1 MAEHRQP
8 GAKVSERTKQRV
20 VAEIAAGLSQR
31 DIAAKHSMAPATVAK
46 IAKQRAEEIE
56 EVRNRTRLEIERE
69 QINQAMTMVDFLQS
83 KQGDAQRLITA
94 MMDIP
99 PEVLQAASIRERM
112 GAIKIL
118 SECFGRLGEDATK
131 RRALSEICEAIREA
145 ARCD

>member
-118 SECFGRLGEDATK
+118 SECFGRLGEDATR
-131 RRALSEICEAIREA
+131 RRALSDICDAIREA
-145 ARCD
+145 AKCD

>member
-1 MAEHRQP
+1 MAELRQP

-20 VAEIAAGLSQR
+20 VAEVAAGLSQR
-31 DIAAKHSMAPATVAK
+31 DIAAKHSMAPSTVAK
-46 IAKQRAEEIE
+46 IVKQRAAEIE
-56 EVRNRTRLEIERE
+56 EVRNRTRLEIEKE
-69 QINQAMTMVDFLQS
+69 QIRQALTMVEYLQS

-99 PEVLQAASIRERM
+99 QEVLQAASIRERM

-118 SECFGRLGEDATK
+118 TECFGRLGEDASK
-131 RRALSEICEAIREA
+131 RRALSEICDAIREA

>member
-99 PEVLQAASIRERM
+99 AEVLQAASIRERM

-131 RRALSEICEAIREA
+131 RRALADICDAIREA
-145 ARCD
+145 AKCD

>member
-46 IAKQRAEEIE
+46 IAKQRAAEIE
-56 EVRNRTRLEIERE
+56 EVRDRTRLEIERE

-131 RRALSEICEAIREA
+131 RRALADICDAIREA
-145 ARCD
+145 AKCD

>member
-1 MAEHRQP
+1 MAELRQP
-8 GAKVSERTKQRV
+8 GAKVSERTKQRIA
-20 VAEIAAGLSQR
+20 AEVAAGLSQR
-31 DIAAKHSMAPATVAK
+31 DIAAKHSIAPATVAK
-46 IAKQRAEEIE
+46 IAKQRAAEIE
-56 EVRNRTRLEIERE
+56 EIRERTKQQVIQQEID
-69 QINQAMTMVDFLQS
+69 NAMSMVEYLQS

-131 RRALSEICEAIREA
+131 RRALADICDAIREA
-145 ARCD
+145 AKCD

>member
-46 IAKQRAEEIE
+46 IAKQRAAEIE
-56 EVRNRTRLEIERE
+56 EVRNRTRMEIEQE
-69 QINQAMTMVDFLQS
+69 QINQAMSMVDFLQS

-131 RRALSEICEAIREA
+131 RRALADICDAIREA
-145 ARCD
+145 AKCD

>member
-46 IAKQRAEEIE
+46 IAKQRAAEIE
-56 EVRNRTRLEIERE
+56 EVRNRTRLEIEQE
-69 QINQAMTMVDFLQS
+69 QINQAMSMVDFLQS

-131 RRALSEICEAIREA
+131 RRALADICDAIREA
-145 ARCD
+145 AKCD

>member
-118 SECFGRLGEDATK
+118 TECFGRLGEDASK